1 MGNGHLK
8 KGDYKR
14 LFEIEMNTTRL
25 EWAMTAL
32 EQKAGRQAGGQA
44 NMLLEDIVSNG
55 SIDGHVSN
63 ELYYALLS

>member
-32 EQKAGRQAGGQA
+32 EQKAGRQA

-55 SIDGHVSN
+55 SIDGHVSI
-63 ELYYALLS
+63 ELYYALLL